1 MCGFSLL
8 SDSFKSWDLTDKI
21 CVGFS
26 IVLLMRE
33 RKVVIK
39 ISSLLRH
46 LIRHSLIVAGP
57 GLCLDHNNT
66 GRLLCISYVG
76 VSG

>member
-26 IVLLMRE
+26 IVLLMRVGTSYYE
-33 RKVVIK
+33 LF
-39 ISSLLRH
+39 SSLPD
-46 LIRHSLIVAGP
+46 SP
-57 GLCLDHNNT
+57 G
-66 GRLLCISYVG
+66 RSVVCISHVE
-76 VSG
+76 SGDNETLGEPHCR